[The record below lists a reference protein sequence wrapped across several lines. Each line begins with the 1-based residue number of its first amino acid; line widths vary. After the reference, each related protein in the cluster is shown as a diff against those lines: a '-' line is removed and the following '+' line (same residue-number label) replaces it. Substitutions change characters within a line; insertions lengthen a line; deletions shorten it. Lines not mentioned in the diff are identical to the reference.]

1 MIKRFLDI
9 ALSSI
14 GLVAVT
20 PIIAAAGLAI
30 WWQSPGPVFFRGLRA
45 GLRGREFR
53 IWKLRTMAVGADA
66 CRSLTGREDPRI
78 FPVGRFLRRWKIDE
92 LPQLINVLVGD
103 MSLVSLA
110 RGRKP
115 HPL

>member
-53 IWKLRTMAVGADA
+53 IWKLRTMAVGRTHAG
-66 CRSLTGREDPRI
+66 RSPGEKIRES
-78 FPVGRFLRRWKIDE
+78 FRWA
-92 LPQLINVLVGD
+92 GF
-103 MSLVSLA
+103 
-110 RGRKP
+110 
-115 HPL
+115 